1 MRKQTVLGYYYNM
14 NLIILNK
21 KLNFSTITNL
31 SKEFQKIKEPT
42 TLKFKKGFAQ
52 PAGIT
57 LLSSLINSKREF
69 IQIEYENT
77 KDINYLQRTNFF
89 KNLGFEIEEQFKR
102 DDNANNLLECTKILD
117 DDDPYEI
124 DMQLKQI
131 LESHIEGKPNLVL
144 GILLTVYEVVDNILE
159 HSTGEA
165 FKQSD
170 RAIKTPAFVS
180 AQYYNNRNNHIEI
193 GISDWGKGIVDTLTE
208 EYSELSR
215 EEVLLKAFELNT
227 TRHRKFFPSRGNG
240 LAKLKHFVLLSS
252 GSIRCRTNEFEITFS
267 PLYPNGNIEKIEPMI
282 GTHFEIMI
290 GCYNDIDTNPIF
302 EIDYSDYED
311 NLDDFFD

>member
-1 MRKQTVLGYYYNM
+1 M
-14 NLIILNK
+14 NKITLPK
-21 KLNFSTITNL
+21 KLNFTTTTNL
-31 SKEFQKIKEPT
+31 SKTFQEIKIPT
-42 TLKFKKGFAQ
+42 TLIFKKGFAQ
-52 PAGIT
+52 PSGIT

-69 IQIEYENT
+69 ITIEYEQIE
-77 KDINYLQRTNFF
+77 DINYLQRTNFF
-89 KNLGFEIEEQFKR
+89 KNLNFKIDETFPR
-102 DDNANNLLECTKILD
+102 DNKANNLLECTKILD

-124 DMQLKQI
+124 DIRLKQI
-131 LESHIEGKPNLVL
+131 LEAHIEGKPNLVL
-144 GILLTVYEVVDNILE
+144 GILLTVYEIVDNILE

-180 AQYYNNRNNHIEI
+180 AQYYNNRNNHIEV
-193 GISDWGKGIVDTLTE
+193 GISDGGKGIVDTLVE
-208 EYSELSR
+208 EYNELSR

-240 LAKLKHFVLLSS
+240 LAKLKHFVLLSG

-267 PLYPNGNIEKIEPMI
+267 PLYPNGHIEEVEPII

-290 GCYNDIDTNPIF
+290 GCYNDIDTNPVF

-311 NLDDFFD
+311 DLDDFFD

>member
-1 MRKQTVLGYYYNM
+1 MKK
-14 NLIILNK
+14 LILPK
-21 KLNFSTITNL
+21 KLNFTTTTNL
-31 SKEFQKIKEPT
+31 SKAFQNIKEPT
-42 TLKFKKGFAQ
+42 TLIFQKGFAQ

-69 IQIEYENT
+69 FKIEYE
-77 KDINYLQRTNFF
+77 KIEDINYLQRTNFF
-89 KNLGFEIEEQFKR
+89 KNLDFEMDEEFSR
-102 DDNANNLLECTKILD
+102 DNRASNLLECTKILD

-124 DMQLKQI
+124 DIRLKKI
-131 LESHIEGKPNLVL
+131 LEAHIEGKPNLVL

-170 RAIKTPAFVS
+170 RAIKIPAFVS
-180 AQYYNNRNNHIEI
+180 AQYYNNRNNHIEV
-193 GISDWGKGIVDTLTE
+193 GISDGGKGIVDTLAE

-215 EEVLLKAFELNT
+215 EEVLLKAFELNI

-240 LAKLKHFVLLSS
+240 LAKLKHFVLLSG

-267 PLYPNGNIEKIEPMI
+267 PLYPNGDIEEVEPMR

-290 GCYNDIDTNPIF
+290 GCYNDIDTNPVF

-311 NLDDFFD
+311 DLDDFFD

>member
-1 MRKQTVLGYYYNM
+1 M
-14 NLIILNK
+14 NIFLPQ
-21 KLNFSTITNL
+21 KLNFTTTTDL
-31 SKEFQKIKEPT
+31 SKAFQNIKEPT
-42 TLKFKKGFAQ
+42 TLIFKKGFAQ

-57 LLSSLINSKREF
+57 LLSLLINSKREF
-69 IQIEYENT
+69 ITIEYE
-77 KDINYLQRTNFF
+77 KQEDINYLQRTNFF
-89 KNLGFEIEEQFKR
+89 KNLDFKINNISSQEDR
-102 DDNANNLLECTKILD
+102 SNNLLECTKVLT
-117 DDDPYEI
+117 DDDPYDI
-124 DMQLKQI
+124 DIKLKQI
-131 LESHIEGKPNLVL
+131 LEAHIEGKPNLVL

-165 FKQSD
+165 FKETD

-193 GISDWGKGIVDTLTE
+193 GISDWGKGIVDTLAE
-208 EYSELSR
+208 EYNELSR

-240 LAKLKHFVLLSS
+240 LAKLKHFVLLSG
-252 GSIRCRTNEFEITFS
+252 GSIRCRTNEFEIIFS
-267 PLYPNGNIEKIEPMI
+267 PLYPNGNIEEVEPII

-290 GCYNDIDTNPIF
+290 GCYSDIDINPIF

-311 NLDDFFD
+311 DLDDFFN

>member
-1 MRKQTVLGYYYNM
+1 M
-14 NLIILNK
+14 NILLPK
-21 KLNFSTITNL
+21 KLNFTTTTNL
-31 SKEFQKIKEPT
+31 AKDFQNIKEPT
-42 TLKFKKGFAQ
+42 TLIFKKGFAQ

-57 LLSSLINSKREF
+57 LLSSLINSKQKF
-69 IQIEYENT
+69 IKIEYE
-77 KDINYLQRTNFF
+77 KIEELNYLQRTNFF
-89 KNLGFEIEEQFKR
+89 KNLEFRIEEKFPR
-102 DDNANNLLECTKILD
+102 DDRANNLLECTKILD

-124 DMQLKQI
+124 DIRLKKI
-131 LESHIEGKPNLVL
+131 LEAHIEGKPNLVL

-180 AQYYNNRNNHIEI
+180 AQYYNNRNNHIEV
-193 GISDWGKGIVDTLTE
+193 GISDGGKGIIDTMAE
-208 EYSELSR
+208 EYSEFSR

-240 LAKLKHFVLLSS
+240 LAKLKHFVLLSG

-267 PLYPNGNIEKIEPMI
+267 PLYPNGHIEEVEPII

-290 GCYNDIDTNPIF
+290 GCYNDIDTNPVF

-311 NLDDFFD
+311 DLDDFFD

>member
-1 MRKQTVLGYYYNM
+1 M
-14 NLIILNK
+14 NKITLPK
-21 KLNFSTITNL
+21 KLNFTTTTNL
-31 SKEFQKIKEPT
+31 SKTFQEIKIPT
-42 TLKFKKGFAQ
+42 TLIFKKGFAQ
-52 PAGIT
+52 PSGIT

-69 IQIEYENT
+69 ITIEYEQIE
-77 KDINYLQRTNFF
+77 DINYLQRTNFF
-89 KNLGFEIEEQFKR
+89 KNLNFKIDETFPR
-102 DDNANNLLECTKILD
+102 DNKANNLLECTKILD

-124 DMQLKQI
+124 DIRLKQI
-131 LESHIEGKPNLVL
+131 LEAHIEGKPNLVL
-144 GILLTVYEVVDNILE
+144 GILLTVYEIVDNILE

-180 AQYYNNRNNHIEI
+180 AQYYNNRNNHIEV
-193 GISDWGKGIVDTLTE
+193 GISDGGKGIVDTLVE
-208 EYSELSR
+208 EYNELSR

-240 LAKLKHFVLLSS
+240 LAKLKHFVLLSG

-267 PLYPNGNIEKIEPMI
+267 PLYPNGQIEEVEPII

-311 NLDDFFD
+311 DLDDFFD

>member
-1 MRKQTVLGYYYNM
+1 M
-14 NLIILNK
+14 NILSPK
-21 KLNFSTITNL
+21 KLNFTTTTNL
-31 SKEFQKIKEPT
+31 AKSFQNIKKPT
-42 TLKFKKGFAQ
+42 KLIFKKGFAQ

-69 IQIEYENT
+69 VSIEYE
-77 KDINYLQRTNFF
+77 KIEELNYLQRTNFF
-89 KNLGFEIEEQFKR
+89 KNLDFKIEERFPH
-102 DDNANNLLECTKILD
+102 DDRANNLLECTKILD
-117 DDDPYEI
+117 DDDPYKI
-124 DMQLKQI
+124 DIRLKKI
-131 LESHIEGKPNLVL
+131 LEAHIDGKPNLVL

-180 AQYYNNRNNHIEI
+180 AQYYNNRNNHIEV
-193 GISDWGKGIVDTLTE
+193 GISDGGKGIVDTMVE
-208 EYSELSR
+208 EYSEFSR

-240 LAKLKHFVLLSS
+240 LAKLKHFVLLSG

-267 PLYPNGNIEKIEPMI
+267 SLYPNGHIEEVEPII

-290 GCYNDIDTNPIF
+290 GCYNDIDTNPVF

-311 NLDDFFD
+311 DLDDFFD

>member
-1 MRKQTVLGYYYNM
+1 M
-14 NLIILNK
+14 NKITLPK
-21 KLNFSTITNL
+21 KLNFTTTTNL
-31 SKEFQKIKEPT
+31 SKAFQNIKKPT
-42 TLKFKKGFAQ
+42 TLIFKKGFAQ

-69 IQIEYENT
+69 ITIEYE
-77 KDINYLQRTNFF
+77 KQEDINYLQRTNFF
-89 KNLGFEIEEQFKR
+89 KNLDFKISNILSQEDR
-102 DDNANNLLECTKILD
+102 NNNLLECTKVLT

-124 DMQLKQI
+124 DIKLKQI
-131 LESHIEGKPNLVL
+131 LEAHIEGKPNLVL

-165 FKQSD
+165 FKESD

-193 GISDWGKGIVDTLTE
+193 GISDWGKGIVDTLAE

-240 LAKLKHFVLLSS
+240 LAKLKHFVLLSG
-252 GSIRCRTNEFEITFS
+252 GSIRCRTNEFEIIFS
-267 PLYPNGNIEKIEPMI
+267 PLYPNGQIEKIEPII

-290 GCYNDIDTNPIF
+290 GCYNDIDTNPVF
-302 EIDYSDYED
+302 EIDYSDYIDE
-311 NLDDFFD
+311 LDDFFD

>member
-1 MRKQTVLGYYYNM
+1 MKE
-14 NLIILNK
+14 LILSK
-21 KLNFSTITNL
+21 KLNFTTTTNL
-31 SKEFQKIKEPT
+31 AKAFQNIKEPT
-42 TLKFKKGFAQ
+42 TLIFKKGFAQ

-69 IQIEYENT
+69 ISIEYE
-77 KDINYLQRTNFF
+77 KIEELNYLQRTNFF
-89 KNLGFEIEEQFKR
+89 KNLNFEIDKKFPQ
-102 DDNANNLLECTKILD
+102 DDRANNLLECTKILD

-124 DMQLKQI
+124 DIRLKKI
-131 LESHIEGKPNLVL
+131 LEAHIEGKPNLVL

-180 AQYYNNRNNHIEI
+180 AQYYNNRNNHIEV
-193 GISDWGKGIVDTLTE
+193 GISDGGKGIVDTMAE
-208 EYSELSR
+208 EYSEFSR

-240 LAKLKHFVLLSS
+240 LAKLKHFVLLSG

-267 PLYPNGNIEKIEPMI
+267 PLYPNGHIEEVEPII

-290 GCYNDIDTNPIF
+290 GCYSDIDTNPVF

-311 NLDDFFD
+311 DLDDFFD

>member
-1 MRKQTVLGYYYNM
+1 MMKK
-14 NLIILNK
+14 IILSK
-21 KLNFSTITNL
+21 KLNFTTITNL
-31 SKEFQKIKEPT
+31 SQEFQKIKEPT
-42 TLKFKKGFAQ
+42 TIKFKKAFAQ

-57 LLSSLINSKREF
+57 LLSSLINSKKKF
-69 IQIEYENT
+69 IKVEYE
-77 KDINYLQRTNFF
+77 KQEDINYLQRTNFF
-89 KNLGFEIEEQFKR
+89 KNLDFEIEEKFKR
-102 DDNANNLLECTKILD
+102 DNRANNLLECTKILN
-117 DDDPYEI
+117 DDDPYKI
-124 DMQLKQI
+124 DIQLKQI
-131 LESHIEGKPNLVL
+131 LEAHIEGKPNLVL

-165 FKQSD
+165 FKEFD
-170 RAIKTPAFVS
+170 RVIKTPAFVS

-193 GISDWGKGIVDTLTE
+193 GISDWGKGIVETLVK

-240 LAKLKHFVLLSS
+240 LAKLKHFVLLSN

-267 PLYPNGNIEKIEPMI
+267 PLYPNGNIEKVEPI
-282 GTHFEIMI
+282 TGTHFEIMI

-311 NLDDFFD
+311 DLDDFFD